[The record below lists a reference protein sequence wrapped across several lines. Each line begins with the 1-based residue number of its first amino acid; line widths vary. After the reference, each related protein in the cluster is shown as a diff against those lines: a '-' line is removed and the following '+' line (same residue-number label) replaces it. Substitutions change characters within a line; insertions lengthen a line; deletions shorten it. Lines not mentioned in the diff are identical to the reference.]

1 MTLFLM
7 ALTAL
12 VPASLLAV
20 AMRRPQ
26 PQKVAVR
33 ARR

>member
-1 MTLFLM
+1 MDLIWI

-12 VPASLLAV
+12 VPATAAV
-20 AMRRPQ
+20 LVLRPQ
-26 PQKVAVR
+26 PQKVPVR

>member
-1 MTLFLM
+1 MDLIWI
-7 ALTAL
+7 ALLAL
-12 VPASLLAV
+12 VPAAV
-20 AMRRPQ
+20 AIATLRQPQ

>member
-1 MTLFLM
+1 MDLIWI
-7 ALTAL
+7 ALLAL
-12 VPASLLAV
+12 VPATVAV
-20 AMRRPQ
+20 ASTRQPQ